1 MSDEKKQDDVRR
13 KRVQRLK
20 RYIIITVF
28 VAILVPWIVCV
39 ALSIRFHTLSRDVE
53 MLTGQNVT
61 VSQQLE
67 QALLEL
73 QQLRIR
79 DGVQEPVESQ
89 PVVSPADI
97 HQQISVPE
105 TEPAHRV
112 YLTFDDGPSV
122 YTKDI
127 LDILAAYE
135 VKATFFVVGKEGA
148 ENEEMMK
155 RIVEEG
161 HSLGMHSYSH
171 VYNDIYKS
179 VENFAT
185 DLDKIKS
192 HIFEV
197 TGVDCRIY
205 RFPGGSSNK
214 VSDMS
219 MRELGAYLH
228 SRGIE
233 YYDWNISGKD
243 ATQTLQDA
251 DTIVRN
257 STTGIEKREVSV
269 ILLHDA
275 QDKPTTVEAL
285 PEIIENILAMP
296 DTVLLPITEETEPVQ
311 HIHVS
316 TNE

>member
-1 MSDEKKQDDVRR
+1 MR
-13 KRVQRLK
+13 RLK
-20 RYIIITVF
+20 HYIIVTVLA
-28 VAILVPWIVCV
+28 AILVPWVLCIV
-39 ALSIRFHTLSRDVE
+39 LNIRFHALSRNVE
-53 MLTGQNVT
+53 KLSKQNEMIE
-61 VSQQLE
+61 QQLE
-67 QALLEL
+67 QALSEL
-73 QQLRIR
+73 QQI
-79 DGVQEPVESQ
+79 Q
-89 PVVSPADI
+89 PQGGQSPGETLPAVAQPEK
-97 HQQISVPE
+97 QQIAVPE
-105 TEPAHRV
+105 QEPAHRV
-112 YLTFDDGPSV
+112 YLTFDDGPSA
-122 YTKDI
+122 YTEDI

-135 VKATFFVVGKEGA
+135 VKATFFVVGKEGSY
-148 ENEEMMK
+148 NESVMK

-161 HSLGMHSYSH
+161 HSIGMHSYSH
-171 VYNDIYKS
+171 VYSDIYES
-179 VENFAT
+179 VENFAA
-185 DLDKIKS
+185 DLDRIKN
-192 HIFEV
+192 HIYEV
-197 TGVDCRIY
+197 TGVECKIY

-233 YYDWNISGKD
+233 YYDWNISAKD
-243 ATQTLQDA
+243 ATQTRQDT
-251 DTIVRN
+251 DTIVHN

-269 ILLHDA
+269 VLLHDA